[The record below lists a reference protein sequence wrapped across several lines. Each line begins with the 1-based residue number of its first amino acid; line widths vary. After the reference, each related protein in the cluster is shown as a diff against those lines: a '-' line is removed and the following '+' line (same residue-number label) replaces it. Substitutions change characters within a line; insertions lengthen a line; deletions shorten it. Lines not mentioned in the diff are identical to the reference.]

1 MGLFGNKKK
10 EEEKRVELPQL
21 PPLPKLPDFPGLDD
35 EPEGL
40 SQLPVFPSSPIGT
53 KFSQNTIKRAISG
66 EKESESM
73 DADEF
78 EEDVDEMRKMQQPLK
93 KPLTEEMSGF
103 PLSKSNRTSGKEPVF
118 IRIDKFQD
126 ALKVFNE
133 TKRKISEME
142 TMIEEI
148 KTIKEKEEKEMEA
161 WENEVRV
168 MKNQIEKIDQD
179 IFSKI

>member
-66 EKESESM
+66 EKERISM
-73 DADEF
+73 DANDF
-78 EEDVDEMRKMQQPLK
+78 EEDEDEMRTMQEPLK
-93 KPLTEEMSGF
+93 RPMAEEMGSF
-103 PLSKSNRTSGKEPVF
+103 PFPKSTRISGKEPVF
-118 IRIDKFQD
+118 IRVDKFQD

-133 TKRKISEME
+133 TKKKIAEME
-142 TMIEEI
+142 SMIEEI
-148 KTIKEKEEKEMEA
+148 DKIKEKEEKELRA
-161 WENEVRV
+161 WENEVKL
-168 MKNQIEKIDQD
+168 MKSQIEKVDQD